1 MNEQQVERLIVAM
14 ERLTT
19 ALEVANDQQDVDE
32 ALSLREAADALGIS
46 EVTARRWV
54 KEGRLE
60 AYRPGGKYL
69 IPRSAVE
76 ELQKRRAG

>member
-14 ERLTT
+14 ERLTI
-19 ALEVANDQQDVDE
+19 ALETANGQKSDE
-32 ALSLREAADALGIS
+32 QLSLKEAADELSVS

-60 AYRPGGKYL
+60 AYRPGGKYV
-69 IPRSAVE
+69 IPRSAIE
-76 ELQKRRAG
+76 DLKKRIA